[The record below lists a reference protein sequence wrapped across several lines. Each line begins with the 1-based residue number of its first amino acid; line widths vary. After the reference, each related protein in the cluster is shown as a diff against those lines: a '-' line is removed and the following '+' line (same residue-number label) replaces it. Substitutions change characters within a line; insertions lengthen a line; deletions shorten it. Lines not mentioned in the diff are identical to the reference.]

1 MTTNNPAP
9 DDPNKKKS
17 LFRRI
22 VPLLLVL
29 LVVVGAAALTTME
42 DGRHFAALR
51 RWLMYGEGGTTK
63 DVYAY
68 APNPANR
75 YGKLGD
81 SLLVVSPNTAQLLR
95 DDGSLV
101 YDVPIQMTNPQL
113 SVGRNL
119 AAVCDV
125 GGQTVSLL
133 DETGVQRT
141 LRKDGELCF
150 YSARLNGSDYL
161 AVTEQKSGYKA
172 SVSVY
177 NSGGELLFSFDS
189 YDNYLSDAVVTADG
203 RSVVVVSLESYQGIF
218 ASRLLVYDIATAQ
231 MRSSTPI
238 RDGLVLEAAVNG
250 SRILCLCDKRF
261 TITTLD
267 GETLLDRAFGS
278 LYLNDYTL
286 HGKDFCALLLGRYQA
301 GNICTLTTYDM
312 NGEAISSLDLSEEVL
327 DISAGGNYLAVLY
340 DEALVV
346 YDKELTER
354 ARLDGTGYAAQ
365 ARVQDNGSVLMIS
378 GSSAWSFLP

>member
-51 RWLMYGEGGTTK
+51 RWLMYGDGGTTK

>member
-9 DDPNKKKS
+9 DDPKKKKS
-17 LFRRI
+17 FFRRLFP
-22 VPLLLVL
+22 VLLVL
-29 LVVVGAAALTTME
+29 VVVVGAAALTTME
-42 DGRHFAALR
+42 DGRHFASLR

-75 YGKLGD
+75 YGKLGG

-101 YDVPIQMTNPQL
+101 YDIPIQMTNPQL

-150 YSARLNGSDYL
+150 YSARLSGSDYL

-238 RDGLVLEAAVNG
+238 RDGLVLETAVNG
-250 SRILCLCDKRF
+250 NRILSLCDKRF

-286 HGKDFCALLLGRYQA
+286 DGRDFCALLLGRYQA

-312 NGEAISSLDLSEEVL
+312 NGEAISSLDLTEEVL
-327 DISAGGNYLAVLY
+327 DVSAGGNYLAVLY

-354 ARLDGTGYAAQ
+354 ARLEGTGYAAQ